1 MLKNKTVLLVDFE
14 EAEKKRMIYF
24 FDTVDILVKEA
35 TNKDLERGTQFENG
49 EIDFIV
55 LSLGATSK
63 KETFDFLEAR
73 QHIELPIIVL
83 DSRDGYG
90 NEVKSL
96 QMGADDYLK
105 KPFQAEVLYARM
117 QAVYR
122 RLKKEESDVLVVGAI
137 TISEQFHFVKVENRD
152 VFLSPKEYQIFLIL
166 VKMNGKMVTR
176 EELLRKVWGYYYYGG
191 LRTVDTHINRLR
203 IKLDKYGNNIHTIR
217 GFGYRFDGTII
228 S

>member
-1 MLKNKTVLLVDFE
+1 M
-14 EAEKKRMIYF
+14 
-24 FDTVDILVKEA
+24 
-35 TNKDLERGTQFENG
+35 
-49 EIDFIV
+49 
-55 LSLGATSK
+55 
-63 KETFDFLEAR
+63 
-73 QHIELPIIVL
+73 PIIVL

-152 VFLSPKEYQIFLIL
+152 VFLIL

-203 IKLDKYGNNIHTIR
+203 IKLGKYGNNIHTIR